1 VIVSLRVLWTTFR
14 VSKSRNSR
22 RKRDCKLL
30 TLAFVLSVGLVSS
43 VNAQQCTNT
52 QFVQRAYADLLF
64 RQPAASELSFYLPA
78 VQSLGR
84 QSVALSMINS
94 QEFSIDLI
102 GANPSLVTGFYQT
115 FLGRNPTQAE
125 AQTFVGLEPTSD
137 SSIIGLLLGSP
148 EYQSRANALN
158 PGICDPN
165 QRLVNQMFRDLLGRN
180 ATGNELDTFGTQLA
194 RGTSASNIAGVIT
207 GSTEYFGAVVNRA
220 YLRLLRRPATP
231 TEISLFV
238 AFLKA
243 DARPEEDLLAVLAGS
258 TEYCNQAGV
267 QPPPAF
273 LLQPPA
279 NTFGG
284 LNSIT
289 IPANLATLPAVQFGP
304 AEAASNAAV
313 LGLQGT
319 IAADDANITALNSQ
333 ISGLNNLVGGQAQT
347 IADLANT
354 LFGAAPTLS
363 AAQAAQSDAQDK
375 VAQALAAIG
384 ATNSLVQNAQSD
396 LKQGDAALTSGDYS
410 TAVKRYRLAFLHAG
424 NALR

>member
-14 VSKSRNSR
+14 VSKSGNCG
-22 RKRDCKLL
+22 CKLL
-30 TLAFVLSVGLVSS
+30 TLALVLSVGFVSS
-43 VNAQQCTNT
+43 VNAQQCTNS

-64 RQPAASELSFYLPA
+64 RQPTASELSFYLPA

-84 QSVALSMINS
+84 QPVALSMINS

-102 GANPSLVTGFYQT
+102 GANPSLVAGFYQT

-137 SSIIGLLLGSP
+137 SSIIGVLLGSP

-165 QRLVNQMFRDLLGRN
+165 QRLVNQMFRDLLARN
-180 ATGNELDTFGTQLA
+180 ATATELDTFGGQLA
-194 RGTSASNIAGVIT
+194 KGTPVSSIASAIT
-207 GSTEYFGAVVNRA
+207 GSTDYFTGVINHA
-220 YLRLLRRPATP
+220 YLRLLRRAATQ
-231 TEISLFV
+231 TEINFFV
-238 AFLKA
+238 AFLKS
-243 DARPEEDLLAVLAGS
+243 DGRPEEDLLAVLAGS
-258 TEYCNQAGV
+258 TEYCNQAGA
-267 QPPPAF
+267 QPPPVF

-279 NTFGG
+279 DTFAG

-304 AEAASNAAV
+304 FEAAADASV

-319 IAADDANITALNSQ
+319 VGTDDSAITALNAN
-333 ISGLNNLVGGQAQT
+333 ISRLNTLLAGQAQT
-347 IADLANT
+347 ITDLADT

-375 VAQALAAIG
+375 VAQALAAVG
-384 ATNSLVQNAQSD
+384 ASNSLVQTAQAD
-396 LKQGDAALTSGDYS
+396 LKQGDAALTAGDYS